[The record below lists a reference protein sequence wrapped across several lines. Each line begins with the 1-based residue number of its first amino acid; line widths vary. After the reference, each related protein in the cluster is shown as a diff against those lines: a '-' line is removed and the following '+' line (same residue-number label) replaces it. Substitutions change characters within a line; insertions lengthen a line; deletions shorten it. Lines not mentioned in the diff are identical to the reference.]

1 MIQVTQLL
9 NSPLPQHSSSGRQ
22 SLAAYELFQLRPE
35 VLHVLTLDPLS
46 ALGWLPGTSAES
58 PGALDLA
65 LDTLAD
71 PPAAFGLACDGE
83 WAAGQSLVDF
93 WDDWRGEVALAL
105 GKGWN
110 WRTRNHPACP
120 TQPGM
125 GCSRT

>member
-1 MIQVTQLL
+1 MLD
-9 NSPLPQHSSSGRQ
+9 
-22 SLAAYELFQLRPE
+22 A
-35 VLHVLTLDPLS
+35 LTLDPLS
-46 ALGWLPGTSAES
+46 ALGLLLGTLAES

-110 WRTRNHPACP
+110 WRTRYHPACP
-120 TQPGM
+120 TQPGV
-125 GCSRT
+125 GPNQCS